1 MKAVI
6 QLGYREYVMEA
17 KDALAIL
24 EAISTAERYETK
36 WRKEEDGGTSYH
48 VWTDTPARDGN
59 TLRLISDDQYRIAKL
74 AGEPPRD

>member
-24 EAISTAERYETK
+24 EIIATGERYATK

-48 VWTDTPARDGN
+48 VWTDATTRDGN